1 MWDYR
6 GIKITY
12 ICVSEKFTFVAHIG
26 QIFEISYFLRVKTQ
40 GRKRNNKKN
49 PHQTTRSLDLC
60 FLMHLDIAI
69 CISDIFC

>member
-12 ICVSEKFTFVAHIG
+12 ICVSEQLMFMAHIG
-26 QIFEISYFLRVKTQ
+26 QIFEFFYFLCGKTQ
-40 GRKRNNKKN
+40 GRKRNKE
-49 PHQTTRSLDLC
+49 PHQIIRSLDLC